1 MAAQAPLLFFG
12 SSQARAT
19 RSFLRRFV
27 DAIMVNRSRMRAH
40 VQDDD
45 GFAVIWRNAQ
55 RARSELLGVWFHA
68 LLRKL
73 SHAVRFNLGTPRLP
87 SAERVEIHA
96 SRLTDQETA

>member
-1 MAAQAPLLFFG
+1 MAAQAPLSFFG

-27 DAIMVNRSRMRAH
+27 DAIMDNRSRMRAH

-55 RARSELLGVWFHA
+55 RARSELLGVWFSR
-68 LLRKL
+68 LVSRLWKL
-73 SHAVRFNLGTPRLP
+73 SHVGWFKFGVPRCR
-87 SAERVEIHA
+87 SAEREESTQA
-96 SRLTDQETA
+96 D